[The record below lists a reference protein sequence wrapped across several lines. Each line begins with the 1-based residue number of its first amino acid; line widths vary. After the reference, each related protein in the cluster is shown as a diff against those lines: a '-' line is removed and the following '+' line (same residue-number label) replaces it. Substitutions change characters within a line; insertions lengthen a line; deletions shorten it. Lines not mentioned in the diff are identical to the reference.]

1 MPCLQVCLS
10 PKLLPQSE
18 EPLEQLLS
26 PACRSAIPVCTAVL
40 AVFIEKKTPTQEELT
55 ALIVL
60 TLGVMVT
67 VWEGSAT
74 GSITGIM
81 LAIGATV
88 CNAAMMSTSG
98 KV

>member
-1 MPCLQVCLS
+1 M
-10 PKLLPQSE
+10 LLHQPERRLWQ
-18 EPLEQLLS
+18 PLS

-40 AVFIEKKTPTQEELT
+40 AVFIERTTPTREELT

-81 LAIGATV
+81 LAVGATI

>member
-1 MPCLQVCLS
+1 M
-10 PKLLPQSE
+10 
-18 EPLEQLLS
+18 
-26 PACRSAIPVCTAVL
+26 CTAIL
-40 AVFIEKKTPTQEELT
+40 AVFIEKTTPTREELT

-60 TLGVMVT
+60 TLGVMGA

-81 LAIGATV
+81 LAIGAAV

-98 KV
+98 KVGSALM

>member
-1 MPCLQVCLS
+1 M
-10 PKLLPQSE
+10 
-18 EPLEQLLS
+18 
-26 PACRSAIPVCTAVL
+26 CTAVL

-98 KV
+98 KVCCAANRGAL